1 MTESEHRRAFDSLGA
16 YALGALAD
24 SEREAV
30 AAHIETCPV
39 CAEDAS
45 AMQRAATRLIDVVPM
60 LAPAADLRNRIM
72 AVVEPEAALLRAA
85 STSPREV
92 RVTAPRRRGAWADA
106 FSLRWASTAAALL
119 ILGGLLGATVL
130 GGDSS
135 SSDGAGKTRT
145 LEASVGRGHA
155 WVEVTNGQARLV
167 VNGLRPPSEG
177 RVYEMWVQH
186 GSEDPRPASN
196 HLADTLF
203 VVRSGRIDIPA
214 RLGAGDR
221 VMVTAEPRS
230 GSHTPTT
237 IPVVITANA

>member
-1 MTESEHRRAFDSLGA
+1 MTESEHRRIFDSLGA
-16 YALGALAD
+16 FALGALAD
-24 SEREAV
+24 SERDAV

-60 LAPAADLRNRIM
+60 LEPAPDLRARIM

-85 STSPREV
+85 STSPQEARV
-92 RVTAPRRRGAWADA
+92 RPARRGAAWADA
-106 FSLRWASTAAALL
+106 LSLRWASAAAALL
-119 ILGGLLGATVL
+119 ILGGVLGATVL
-130 GGDSS
+130 GR
-135 SSDGAGKTRT
+135 DGGGTRTRT

-155 WVEVTNGQARLV
+155 WVEVTNGQAHLV
-167 VNGLRPPSEG
+167 VNGLRAPSGG

-186 GSEDPRPASN
+186 GREDPRPASTN
-196 HLADTLF
+196 LADTLF

-214 RLGAGDR
+214 RLATGDR

-237 IPVVITANA
+237 IPVVITTSA